1 MRPVQKYSSK
11 DANPDKVREGS
22 AELAGENR
30 PFMVSQH
37 KFFFFF
43 FYLCITAFLFILKGA
58 KMFQFVF
65 SDPSLELPKENYYI
79 YK

>member
-1 MRPVQKYSSK
+1 MRTLTRSEKALQ
-11 DANPDKVREGS
+11 NLRERTDHLWFPNTNS
-22 AELAGENR
+22 
-30 PFMVSQH
+30 
-37 KFFFFF
+37 FFFF